1 MAVRLLEKGRRMGLT
16 MKPWTILSAVIV
28 LFFAHA
34 CTCKD
39 PAAGG
44 GDQKDFNALVLEE
57 NRMMQY
63 FTANH
68 TGIAVLKYAQADLDN
83 DGKDDLVV
91 IYQIAKEQNQMCI
104 IRHQGGK
111 FVETNAVPAPVS
123 DQLILFRNIDGKPP
137 LEFIVQGRK
146 GAKAGYAIFRI
157 EEGKLTD
164 LFGEGMDDC
173 C

>member
-1 MAVRLLEKGRRMGLT
+1 
-16 MKPWTILSAVIV
+16 MKPCIILSAVIV
-28 LFFAHA
+28 LFFVQA
-34 CTCKD
+34 CMCGD
-39 PAAGG
+39 PAAG

-63 FTANH
+63 FSANH
-68 TGIAVLKYAQADLDN
+68 PAIVVLKYAQADLDN

-91 IYQIAKEQNQMCI
+91 IYQIAKAQNQMCI
-104 IRHQGGK
+104 VRNQGGR
-111 FVETNAVPAPVS
+111 FTETNSVPAPVS
-123 DQLILFRNIDGKPP
+123 DQLILFRNIDAKPP

-157 EEGKLTD
+157 EKGKLTD